1 VWHARFGR
9 VCVSD
14 DGIAS
19 PHDPH
24 SSSRHVR
31 TLSRGLSS
39 ISWAAICNDHAT
51 LVKSNKA
58 VVDVKDSAANPVLPP
73 GESVVKVFVARRATV
88 NTPASRLGSSM
99 SASETAIC
107 KDYANRSAT
116 VLLSERNGLLRGAHS
131 RPMQQ
136 ASSNGRVSV
145 LSSV

>member
-1 VWHARFGR
+1 MWRARFGR

-14 DGIAS
+14 DGVAS

-31 TLSRGLSS
+31 TLSPACPQSLGRQFVT
-39 ISWAAICNDHAT
+39 IM
-51 LVKSNKA
+51 KSNKA

-99 SASETAIC
+99 SASGTAIC
-107 KDYANRSAT
+107 KDYANGSAT

-145 LSSV
+145 RSSV